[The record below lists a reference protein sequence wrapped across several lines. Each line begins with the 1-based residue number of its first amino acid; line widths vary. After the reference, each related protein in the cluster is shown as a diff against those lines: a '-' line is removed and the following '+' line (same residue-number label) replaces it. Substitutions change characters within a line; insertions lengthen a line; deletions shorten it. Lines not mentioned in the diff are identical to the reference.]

1 MESFW
6 ASRDGF
12 RQSDRETLTENRT
25 DIKVTL
31 QVLARLE
38 QRVDDDF
45 RHNKE
50 WHKARK
56 EECDLIVKEIRTH
69 AKNDA
74 AEDKEFKKVVYGIKK
89 EVDAKRNVA
98 LGKKGTWAIIGAVA
112 VAVGS
117 AALAGWSVIKLT
129 WGTH

>member
-74 AEDKEFKKVVYGIKK
+74 VEDKEFKKVVYGIKK
-89 EVDAKRNVA
+89 EVDAKHHIA
-98 LGKKGTWAIIGAVA
+98 LGKKSVWAVIGAVA
-112 VAVGS
+112 MATGS
-117 AALAGWSVIKLT
+117 LALAGWTMIRLSLQN
-129 WGTH
+129 H